1 MFVETMVKACER
13 VQNETGQRILNNA
26 RTEDKYVK
34 KVNEYARTTD
44 SEDSERYENQ
54 GGGCCSKA
62 IVHGVK

>member
-34 KVNEYARTTD
+34 KSTSMHGPPTLKTVRDMRIKA
-44 SEDSERYENQ
+44 
-54 GGGCCSKA
+54 GGVA
-62 IVHGVK
+62 VKR